1 MNSEENLSENL
12 YLTYSNNQLTDP
24 SLISFTTYKNTL
36 NINNNNNSLL
46 ANANNANSDLN
57 NNNNNNKFNNAA
69 KQALIGSPIDFNVA
83 IDLSQ
88 VLVEFQ
94 KCKSLLINQMSSF
107 YVESK
112 DTNNIQG
119 DVKVVMTSPS
129 NTHLQLKAIN
139 NQNGT
144 WKVDFKPS
152 EIGEYFIDVFYA
164 NQLIPGSPFKSNVF
178 DPSKIKIV
186 PTFYGTVDQAVKFE
200 VDASQAGFGQLEI
213 AVENGRI
220 PCTFLNQ
227 GNLRFVPSFTPREA
241 GKHEVTIKFN
251 SYEVPG
257 SPFICNV
264 VDINKIILANY
275 DSRNP
280 IIFPIGKI
288 SSVELNSNDLS
299 SSNINIKLMSPS
311 GVQVPINRAVTP
323 HNTLKLSFQ
332 PSEIGTHRLEID
344 YAGFTIP
351 GSPFEVKIYD
361 STRIIVS
368 DIKCLDS
375 NKLCEL
381 IIDAS
386 NAGEGQL
393 EIGINDGQIKNNV
406 KQIKPGQYSVTFA
419 PPKPDNYVVDVKF
432 NKETVLGCPKKIN
445 LKENNSSQSQIKI
458 SSAIIDNVIV
468 NSLQSFQLESIQ
480 DINYLE
486 IRIRAPSG
494 HEMTPKIYKT
504 GNENCRVE
512 WTPHELGTYLVNVN
526 YCCTPVKGTPFR
538 IKTYDPKRVQ
548 VLNIADGMLP
558 KPNTFLVDA
567 SQAGEGSLEIG
578 INCNGHFIPNQV
590 KPLGNSKFEVHF
602 LPQEAAIHYANINF
616 NSEPVRGSPFPI
628 RIQQSSTDLTSNNSS
643 ILTAAHLQYNNQ
655 IQQLNNSH
663 LYPGNYNN
671 LKNQSSLGLI
681 PINMPATFQILSS
694 SKGNSGQIRVTATGP
709 KGENLP
715 VKLLQQSNG
724 DCLGEFLPTS
734 VGQYR
739 IDIFYMNQPV
749 SGSPQIA
756 TAFDPMAIEITHM
769 PKELVAGVENYIEI
783 NMSRVGN
790 LDLDIKMT
798 SPTGMSIPLTFETI
812 GHRKIIRIITN
823 EIGMHRVIM
832 LLAGHPISC
841 TPFAINSVD
850 VRMPIAKGDGL
861 QFGIEDKQ
869 AVFYVDAQSMLGNL
883 DVKIEGPH
891 HFTKNQ
897 IERQVDGVYVVKYT
911 PVEVGLFKIFIKW
924 NNREI
929 PGSPFRSYVV
939 NPDKVRV
946 FGGWQSILDY
956 SNVLNLKLFEERIIT
971 FDVSDAGPGSME
983 ANIVAPNGTKLPLRL
998 TNQIQNQ
1005 YQLSFTALY
1014 EGEYKIYLL
1023 WNNHPIPN
1031 SPIIAKTINQSDIN
1045 RIEVTGAG
1053 LHEAKINQEAEFII
1067 DGSRA
1072 GELYGLPEVKL
1083 TGVRC
1088 DIDIRLMQLGHN
1100 NYRCT
1105 YIPQIP
1111 GAYLLNIKWNERQ
1124 IGDSPYKVS
1133 VGMNSDPSKVIVS
1146 SEGIKTGLLGQDIKT
1161 IIDTRRAGPGEL
1173 TAHCMG
1179 PQKVAFCEFYDHK
1192 DGTFTL
1198 FVKPQEH
1205 GKHILQIKYNDE
1217 HVPGSPFLIKISGPP
1232 DASKVLV
1239 IGPGICHGVLSRF
1252 KSRFICE
1259 TKGAGAGQLTV
1270 RIRGPKGAFRVEM
1283 QRENQKDRTILCKYD
1298 PVESG
1303 DYQVNVK
1310 WSGQHVPGSPF
1321 NVHIFSHEDELEQ
1334 FLRLNPEDAYVF
1346 QQQQQQQQQL
1356 AINC

>member
-1 MNSEENLSENL
+1 M
-12 YLTYSNNQLTDP
+12 
-24 SLISFTTYKNTL
+24 
-36 NINNNNNSLL
+36 
-46 ANANNANSDLN
+46 
-57 NNNNNNKFNNAA
+57 
-69 KQALIGSPIDFNVA
+69 
-83 IDLSQ
+83 
-88 VLVEFQ
+88 
-94 KCKSLLINQMSSF
+94 
-107 YVESK
+107 
-112 DTNNIQG
+112 
-119 DVKVVMTSPS
+119 
-129 NTHLQLKAIN
+129 
-139 NQNGT
+139 
-144 WKVDFKPS
+144 
-152 EIGEYFIDVFYA
+152 
-164 NQLIPGSPFKSNVF
+164 
-178 DPSKIKIV
+178 
-186 PTFYGTVDQAVKFE
+186 
-200 VDASQAGFGQLEI
+200 
-213 AVENGRI
+213 
-220 PCTFLNQ
+220 
-227 GNLRFVPSFTPREA
+227 
-241 GKHEVTIKFN
+241 
-251 SYEVPG
+251 
-257 SPFICNV
+257 
-264 VDINKIILANY
+264 
-275 DSRNP
+275 
-280 IIFPIGKI
+280 
-288 SSVELNSNDLS
+288 
-299 SSNINIKLMSPS
+299 
-311 GVQVPINRAVTP
+311 
-323 HNTLKLSFQ
+323 
-332 PSEIGTHRLEID
+332 
-344 YAGFTIP
+344 
-351 GSPFEVKIYD
+351 KIYD
-361 STRIIVS
+361 SNRIIVS
-368 DIKCLDS
+368 DIKFLDS

-432 NKETVLGCPKKIN
+432 NKETVPGCPKKIA
-445 LKENNSSQSQIKI
+445 LKENSQSMIKL
-458 SSAIIDNVIV
+458 SSAIIDNVMI

-486 IRIRAPSG
+486 IRIKTPSG
-494 HEMTPKIYKT
+494 QEMTPKIYKT
-504 GNENCRVE
+504 GNEDCRVE

-526 YCCTPVKGTPFR
+526 YCCNPVKGSPFR

-548 VLNIADGMLP
+548 VSNVTDGFLL
-558 KPNTFLVDA
+558 KPNIFSVDA

-602 LPQEAAIHYANINF
+602 LPQEATIHYANINF
-616 NSEPVRGSPFPI
+616 NSEPVKGSPFPI
-628 RIQQSSTDLTSNNSS
+628 RIHNSVHSETANNNSS
-643 ILTAAHLQYNNQ
+643 SILAQQYFQHPAAQL
-655 IQQLNNSH
+655 LNNAINNTSNH
-663 LYPGNYNN
+663 QQNNFNN
-671 LKNQSSLGLI
+671 LLNTNNGKNQSLGLI
-681 PINMPATFQILSS
+681 PINIPATFQILSS
-694 SKGNSGQIRVTATGP
+694 SKGGSGQIRVTATGP

-724 DCLGEFLPTS
+724 DCFGEFLPTF

-769 PKELVAGVENYIEI
+769 PKELVAGVENYIEV

-790 LDLDIKMT
+790 LDLDVKMT
-798 SPTGMSIPLTFETI
+798 SPTGMSVPLTYETI

-823 EIGMHRVIM
+823 ELGIHRLIMH
-832 LLAGHPISC
+832 LAGHPISG
-841 TPFAINSVD
+841 TPFSINSVD
-850 VRMPIAKGDGL
+850 LRMPIAKGDGL
-861 QFGIEDKQ
+861 LFGIEDKP
-869 AVFYVDAQSMLGNL
+869 AVFHVDAQNMLGNL

-897 IERQVDGVYVVKYT
+897 IERQADGVYVVKYT

-939 NPDKVRV
+939 NPEKVRV
-946 FGGWQSILDY
+946 IGGWQSILDY

-1014 EGEYKIYLL
+1014 EGEYKIYIL

-1031 SPIIAKTINQSDIN
+1031 SPIIAKTINQSVMN
-1045 RIEVTGAG
+1045 RIEVNGAG
-1053 LHEAKINQEAEFII
+1053 LHEANINQDAEFVI

-1088 DIDIRLMQLGHN
+1088 DIDVRLMQLGHN
-1100 NYRCT
+1100 IYRCT

-1124 IGDSPYKVS
+1124 IGDSPYKVT

-1146 SEGIKTGLLGQDIKT
+1146 SEGIKTGVLGQDLKA

-1198 FVKPQEH
+1198 FVKPQEP

-1217 HVPGSPFLIKISGPP
+1217 HVPGHF
-1232 DASKVLV
+1232 
-1239 IGPGICHGVLSRF
+1239 
-1252 KSRFICE
+1252 
-1259 TKGAGAGQLTV
+1259 
-1270 RIRGPKGAFRVEM
+1270 
-1283 QRENQKDRTILCKYD
+1283 
-1298 PVESG
+1298 
-1303 DYQVNVK
+1303 
-1310 WSGQHVPGSPF
+1310 
-1321 NVHIFSHEDELEQ
+1321 
-1334 FLRLNPEDAYVF
+1334 
-1346 QQQQQQQQQL
+1346 
-1356 AINC
+1356 